1 MYHFYGYDIFDRTE
15 ADRELKEIKKAT
27 KEARKEVREEAK
39 ARKDSYKF
47 RLSI

>member
-1 MYHFYGYDIFDRTE
+1 MYHFNQYDIFDRDE
-15 ADRELKEIKKAT
+15 AERELKEIKKAQ

-47 RLSI
+47 KITI